1 MISHSRLSKEIKKGC
16 VYSMNFLYK
25 LNRFYAKCLFW
36 IVPLGTV
43 LISALELFFGNNPQY
58 RNMAYV
64 FIAIMS
70 LLFFKQYVSSG
81 KENIGYCM
89 IELIYLFIV
98 LVMSV
103 GTLLNISNVAWMI
116 LSVIVIFAV
125 FFVMFFLLASKRK

>member
-1 MISHSRLSKEIKKGC
+1 M
-16 VYSMNFLYK
+16 
-25 LNRFYAKCLFW
+25 
-36 IVPLGTV
+36 
-43 LISALELFFGNNPQY
+43 ISALELFFGHNPQY
-58 RNMAYV
+58 RNLAYV

-70 LLFFKQYVSSG
+70 LIFFKQYVSSG

-98 LVMSV
+98 LAMSV
-103 GTLLNISNVAWMI
+103 GTLLNISNAAWMI